1 MSLSYQTATAGLLWT
16 VAIWRLPSATNS
28 RKQRTLWGAFAALA
42 VAMTF
47 EVPALAQATD
57 SIMRVNSLTTLVK
70 HLFGVVASS
79 SVLEFVIA
87 VVRPRGFLPRNVRR
101 SLTLS
106 AMTALIV
113 FFALSPRA
121 HESKDFFEEGSSSA
135 APTIYMTVFLLYIGT
150 AMTVAT
156 WLFLSA
162 SQIAPSGWLRSG
174 LRILGAGTAVGIAYS
189 IQRAASLVLL
199 ALGHDQTDSKN
210 AENIFSS
217 LLKTAAILL
226 ILLGSCLPPIPVMLR
241 TFHNV
246 CALRRLAPL
255 WKGLAAGTPH
265 VVLDAPIQRRRVS
278 LRLHRRI
285 IEINDASVTL
295 REYVPAALKAE
306 ARKQAT
312 ASGLSG
318 EAMEAVAEACW
329 LAAASRRAQLGY
341 YPLKGLPHPTPG
353 AVDLDLDT
361 ELRWLCQVSAA
372 YHARPLVR
380 SFANAHARPAPRPK
394 HQEAA

>member
-1 MSLSYQTATAGLLWT
+1 MNLSHQTATAGLLWV

-47 EVPALAQATD
+47 AIPALAHAVDSATG
-57 SIMRVNSLTTLVK
+57 VNSLATLIK

-79 SVLEFVIA
+79 AVLEFVIA
-87 VVRPRGFLPRNVRR
+87 VVRPRGFLPGSVRR
-101 SLTLS
+101 SMTLS
-106 AMTALIV
+106 AMAAMIV
-113 FFALSPRA
+113 FFALSPRM
-121 HESKDFFEEGSSSA
+121 HESMDFFEESSGSAS
-135 APTIYMTVFLLYIGT
+135 PTIYMTVFVLYIGT

-162 SQIAPSGWLRSG
+162 SRIAPSGWLRSG

-189 IQRAASLVLL
+189 AQRAVFLVLL

-210 AENIFSS
+210 TENALSTV
-217 LLKTAAILL
+217 LKTVAILL
-226 ILLGSCLPPIPVMLR
+226 ILLGSCLPPIPVMLQ
-241 TFHNV
+241 TLHNV

-255 WKGLAAGTPH
+255 WQGLSASTPH
-265 VVLDAPIQRRRVS
+265 VVLKAPIQRHRIS

-295 REYVPAALKAE
+295 REYVPTALKTE
-306 ARKQAT
+306 ARKKAA
-312 ASGLSG
+312 ASGLAD

-329 LAAASRRAQLGY
+329 LAAASKRAQLGY
-341 YPLKGLPHPTPG
+341 GPLKGLPHPTPG
-353 AVDLDLDT
+353 AVDLDPDN
-361 ELRWLCQVSAA
+361 ELRWLSQVSAA
-372 YHARPLVR
+372 YHTHPLVQA
-380 SFANAHARPAPRPK
+380 FADAHAHATPHPQ